1 MATSIGTAWIQ
12 IKPSLK
18 GVSND
23 IKKALGDAGDGA
35 SNNFGSKF
43 KSSFLASS
51 KAAFGEAFSE
61 FGKRSDEAFSKFKS
75 LAAGAMVGLGGIAT
89 YAVKQFAEYEQLVG
103 GVETLFKKNSGE
115 VVQYAKNAYKT
126 AQLSA
131 NQYMDI
137 VTSFSASL
145 LQGLKGD
152 TAQATKIADM
162 AITDMADNAN
172 KMGTSMESIQYAYQ
186 GFAKNNYTMLD
197 NLKLGYGGTASE
209 MARLIND
216 SGVMGKTFKATAKNV
231 NDIPFNKVIEAI
243 HKIQENMGIAG
254 TSSKEASSTISGSFN
269 AAKAAFDNMLT
280 SLADPNGNFEES
292 FNIFLA
298 AAKQFLQNL
307 APVVKSMLK
316 TVFEE
321 IKKQS
326 PELAKGLEDAVG
338 VLRGLFD
345 FAKNNPEAVAN
356 IVKLAVSFKALQV
369 ATGGARSALDTL
381 RPWAK
386 LGKGIFT
393 GVIGGAQTLV
403 GKLKDLRGAK
413 TSIDA
418 VSGTLQ
424 GAGGAVG
431 ASADMAAGGVDKLS
445 AAVKRSPKEF
455 TFGKSLANF
464 FKQLGEIAGGAVQGA
479 WKPVTEFFKGAGE
492 TIGGFFKTL
501 ASPEILLGVLSFT
514 AAAAGVA
521 AAILLIG
528 GALGIVSPGLGNFL
542 NVVVIPLAAFL
553 AGTFL
558 LVLASVTDTINRL
571 TNEAVIP
578 LTNAVAGGLIGV
590 FNSIG
595 GIIETAGNVVVR
607 VIDSISFGIERII
620 NSMANL
626 IRSVGGQDW
635 YGTGYGITRNFTAGL
650 VDGMIDLLQ
659 DSLNKVINNI
669 INIPGIGNALK
680 AVGVKANPVSLSGFK
695 LGRRAQGG
703 PVFGPG
709 SDTSDS
715 IPMLLSN
722 GEYVIRASAARKI
735 GYDNLDDI
743 NRTGSVGSYT
753 LHQTINING
762 YNRDPKELADEIS
775 KIIALRKGR
784 VMG

>member
-23 IKKALGDAGDGA
+23 VKKALGDAGDGVG
-35 SNNFGSKF
+35 NNFGSKF

-131 NQYMDI
+131 NQYMDT

-152 TAQATKIADM
+152 TAKATKIADM

-231 NDIPFNKVIEAI
+231 SSIPFDKVIEAI
-243 HKIQENMGIAG
+243 HNIQTKLDITG
-254 TSSKEASSTISGSFN
+254 TSAKEASSTISGSFN

-298 AAKQFLQNL
+298 SAKQFLQNL

-326 PELAKGLEDAVG
+326 PELAQGLKDAVDTI
-338 VLRGLFD
+338 RKLFD
-345 FAKNNPEAVAN
+345 FAKSNPELIAN
-356 IVKLAVSFKALQV
+356 IVKLAVGFKALQI

-381 RPWAK
+381 KPWAK

-393 GVIGGAQTLV
+393 GVIGGAQTLI
-403 GKLKDLRGAK
+403 GKFKDLKAAK
-413 TSIDA
+413 GSVDA
-418 VSGTLQ
+418 VTKTMES
-424 GAGGAVG
+424 AGSAVG
-431 ASADMAAGGVDKLS
+431 TSADTVAGGVDKLS
-445 AAVKRSPKEF
+445 SAVKKSPKEF
-455 TFGKSLANF
+455 TFGKSMANF
-464 FKQLGEIAGGAVQGA
+464 FKA
-479 WKPVTEFFKGAGE
+479 
-492 TIGGFFKTL
+492 L
-501 ASPEILLGVLSFT
+501 ASPDVLVGVLSFT

-528 GALGIVSPGLGNFL
+528 GALGIVSPGLRDFL
-542 NVVVIPLAAFL
+542 NMVVIPLAAFL
-553 AGTFL
+553 VGTFL
-558 LVLASVTDTINRL
+558 IVLSSVTSTIIRL

-578 LTNAVAGGLIGV
+578 LTNAVAGGLTDV

-595 GIIETAGNVVVR
+595 GVIESAGNAISRVV
-607 VIDSISFGIERII
+607 DSISNGISKII
-620 NSMANL
+620 NSIANL
-626 IRSVGGQDW
+626 ISSVGGQDW

-650 VDGMIDLLQ
+650 LDGMIDLLQ

-680 AVGVKANPVSLSGFK
+680 AVGVKANPVNLSGFK
-695 LGRRAQGG
+695 LGKRAKGG

-709 SDTSDS
+709 GPTSDS

-722 GEYVIRASAARKI
+722 GEYVIRASSARKI
-735 GYDNLDDI
+735 GYDKLNDI
-743 NRTGSVGSYT
+743 NRTGSAGNT
-753 LHQTINING
+753 LYQTINING

-775 KIIALRKGR
+775 KIIALQKGR

>member
-131 NQYMDI
+131 NQYMDT

-152 TAQATKIADM
+152 TEKAAKIADI
-162 AITDMADNAN
+162 AITDMSDNAN

-216 SGVMGKTFKATAKNV
+216 SGVMGKAFKATAKNV

-298 AAKQFLQNL
+298 SAKQFLQNL

-338 VLRGLFD
+338 ILRGLFD

-356 IVKLAVSFKALQV
+356 IVKLAVGFKALQV

-393 GVIGGAQTLV
+393 GVIGGTQTLV

-424 GAGGAVG
+424 GASGAVG

-455 TFGKSLANF
+455 TFGKSMANF
-464 FKQLGEIAGGAVQGA
+464 FKQMGEMAGGVVQGA

-492 TIGGFFKTL
+492 TIGGFFRTL

-542 NVVVIPLAAFL
+542 NVVVIPLATFL

-715 IPMLLSN
+715 IPMALSN
-722 GEYVIRASAARKI
+722 GEYVIKASSARKI
-735 GYDNLDDI
+735 GYSNLENLNKSGEI
-743 NRTGSVGSYT
+743 GNT
-753 LHQTINING
+753 LYQTINING

-775 KIIALRKGR
+775 KQIALRKGR

>member
-23 IKKALGDAGDGA
+23 VKKALGDAGDGV
-35 SNNFGSKF
+35 SSNFGSKF

-89 YAVKQFAEYEQLVG
+89 YAIKQFAEYEQLVG

-131 NQYMDI
+131 NQYMDT

-152 TAQATKIADM
+152 TEKATKIADI
-162 AITDMADNAN
+162 AITDMSDNAN
-172 KMGTSMESIQYAYQ
+172 KMGTSMESIKYAYQ

-216 SGVMGKTFKATAKNV
+216 SGVMGKAFKATAKNV

-298 AAKQFLQNL
+298 SAKQFLQNL

-316 TVFEE
+316 TVFDE
-321 IKKQS
+321 IKRQS
-326 PELAKGLEDAVG
+326 PELAQGLKDAVD
-338 VLRGLFD
+338 VTRKLFD
-345 FAKNNPEAVAN
+345 FAKSNPELVAN
-356 IVKLAVSFKALQV
+356 IIKLAVGFKALQV
-369 ATGGARSALDTL
+369 ATGGVRAALDTL
-381 RPWAK
+381 SPWAK

-393 GVIGGAQTLV
+393 GVTGGTQTLI
-403 GKLKDLRGAK
+403 GKFKDLKGAK
-413 TSIDA
+413 SSVDGVTK
-418 VSGTLQ
+418 TMQ
-424 GAGGAVG
+424 GAGGAIG
-431 ASADMAAGGVDKLS
+431 TSADTVAGGVDKLS
-445 AAVKRSPKEF
+445 AAVKKAPREF

-464 FKQLGEIAGGAVQGA
+464 FKEIGELAGGAIQGA
-479 WKPVTEFFKGAGE
+479 WKPVKEFFKGAGE
-492 TIGGFFKTL
+492 TVAGFFEAL
-501 ASPEILLGVLSFT
+501 ASPKILLGVLAFT
-514 AAAAGVA
+514 AVAAGVA

-528 GALGIVSPGLGNFL
+528 GALGIVSPGLKDFL
-542 NVVVIPLAAFL
+542 NMIVIPLATFL

-558 LVLASVTDTINRL
+558 VVLAAVTETITRL
-571 TNEAVIP
+571 TNDAVIP
-578 LTNAVAGGLIGV
+578 LVNAVSGGLTSV

-595 GIIETAGNVVVR
+595 GVIEKAGNTISRVV
-607 VIDSISFGIERII
+607 DSISNGITRII
-620 NSMANL
+620 NAITDL
-626 IRSVGGQDW
+626 IRSVGDQNW

-650 VDGMIDLLQ
+650 LDGMIDLLQ
-659 DSLNKVINNI
+659 DSLNRVINSV

-680 AVGVKANPVSLSGFK
+680 AVGVKANPVNLSGFK

-703 PVFGPG
+703 SVFGPG
-709 SDTSDS
+709 GPTSDL

-722 GEYVIRASAARKI
+722 GEYVIRASSARKI
-735 GYDNLDDI
+735 GYDKLNDI
-743 NRTGSVGSYT
+743 NRTGSAGDTIY
-753 LHQTINING
+753 QTINING
-762 YNRDPKELADEIS
+762 YNRNPKELADEIS
-775 KIIALRKGR
+775 KQIALRRQG

>member
-23 IKKALGDAGDGA
+23 VKKALGDAGDGA

-131 NQYMDI
+131 NQYMDT

-152 TAQATKIADM
+152 TEKAAKIADI
-162 AITDMADNAN
+162 AITDMSDNAN

-243 HKIQENMGIAG
+243 HKIQENLGIAG

-298 AAKQFLQNL
+298 SAKQFLQNL

-326 PELAKGLEDAVG
+326 PELAKGLEDALG

-356 IVKLAVSFKALQV
+356 IVKLAVGFKALQV

-431 ASADMAAGGVDKLS
+431 ASADVAAGGVDKLS

-464 FKQLGEIAGGAVQGA
+464 FKQLGEVAGGAVQGA

-620 NSMANL
+620 NSIANL

-715 IPMLLSN
+715 IPMALSN
-722 GEYVIRASAARKI
+722 GEYVIKASSARKI
-735 GYDNLDDI
+735 GYGNLENLNKSGEI
-743 NRTGSVGSYT
+743 GST
-753 LHQTINING
+753 LYQTINING

-775 KIIALRKGR
+775 RIIALRKGR